1 MGLVTLKNIR
11 KEEIMKKHTNFL
23 RTILVCALVVCALA
37 AFGISSLAEDAA
49 DASTLSIKR
58 SNVAYSAETQL
69 LIELDGTA
77 TEGRTAGIAYWDIG
91 EDTTAAP
98 TYNFNP
104 ETFQGVT
111 FYRTG
116 GISAQN
122 MSAEFYVC
130 AAERDENGV
139 SYLVG
144 TPKLY
149 GIYSYVKDRLDDEG
163 VSEKQ
168 MSLYKNLVL
177 YGNSA
182 ELAGV
187 GKDTAEGA
195 TVRRPIILLDGG
207 HSIDNGRDI
216 AFADENGNAI
226 IRAGAVNAKGEYFSY
241 WLSEDGTKDYNRVTT
256 VTADNTKN
264 AVYTAVYGSADASA
278 YGGSYNFNNVATGEL
293 KVITGNA
300 TISSKVVGEN
310 TVYFTKE
317 ETSQL
322 GGLLIL
328 KAYAQVTSDTDKT
341 QIAADTLT
349 INEKNGTK
357 YLTHSK
363 NVIISGET
371 YTNLRFYNKVGTDR
385 NRMELDIRWT
395 GEKWIGTDAYLYF
408 SDGTN
413 AGDAQIYINRTATG
427 EIYITDKRNTGVGDR
442 YVGKFVGDAYVTLA
456 AELTADGVKIY
467 ANGKLL
473 TATDSAGNIVETF
486 KFSNAN
492 TNVSASYSQGIW
504 MASHAGSNSNVDFLG
519 VNFVDTDKFN

>member
-69 LIELDGTA
+69 LIELNGTA

-111 FYRTG
+111 FYRTE

-139 SYLVG
+139 CYLVG

-207 HSIDNGRDI
+207 HSIDNGRTL

-226 IRAGAVNAKGEYFSY
+226 IRANTVNADGEYFCY
-241 WLSEDGTKDYNRVTT
+241 WETPSGDKDYNRITT
-256 VTADNTKN
+256 ATADSTKN
-264 AVYTAVYGSADASA
+264 NVYTAVYDAKDDSA
-278 YGGSYNFNNVATGEL
+278 YAVGINFGSYATGEL
-293 KVITGNA
+293 NVVTSSTIKSSGNVYYTA
-300 TISSKVVGEN
+300 GETYHLN
-310 TVYFTKE
+310 NLVHAKGFV
-317 ETSQL
+317 
-322 GGLLIL
+322 
-328 KAYAQVTSDTDKT
+328 QVTSAEDSTI
-341 QIAADTLT
+341 IAQDTLA
-349 INEKNGTK
+349 IKENDGAK
-357 YLTHSK
+357 YLSFNK
-363 NVIISGET
+363 NVIISGVTAPFIKLMNPASTKTQNRVELELALT
-371 YTNLRFYNKVGTDR
+371 TPSTEWLSATINLYTTGGDSSFKYTFERDGRFIVNGVLAGMFER
-385 NRMELDIRWT
+385 
-395 GEKWIGTDAYLYF
+395 GEKINITIDIVDGGFDIYVNGAYV
-408 SDGTN
+408 STK
-413 AGDAQIYINRTATG
+413 TATLTSG
-427 EIYITDKRNTGVGDR
+427 ACFNGVCPMSDS
-442 YVGKFVGDAYVTLA
+442 
-456 AELTADGVKIY
+456 GVHFDIDVY
-467 ANGKLL
+467 
-473 TATDSAGNIVETF
+473 T
-486 KFSNAN
+486 
-492 TNVSASYSQGIW
+492 
-504 MASHAGSNSNVDFLG
+504 
-519 VNFVDTDKFN
+519 VNFVDTDKFD